1 MAARSKIG
9 GDSRGFICIRNKKR
23 VACEMT
29 EEGTDSDLDDDAVNE
44 LDDWDMNEDTAVT
57 LPAWIL
63 YTYLFIYIC
72 VSNGCEIYPSRSW
85 ASTDDN
91 TATLSAYL

>member
-44 LDDWDMNEDTAVT
+44 LDDWDMNEDTA
-57 LPAWIL
+57 
-63 YTYLFIYIC
+63 
-72 VSNGCEIYPSRSW
+72 
-85 ASTDDN
+85 
-91 TATLSAYL
+91 